1 MVILPRAQALCSAT
15 CVLVQR
21 SSSISM
27 TAAGRT
33 AATLSGGPAA
43 MLVMAQ
49 AASKAVFGSTALYCL
64 HHVMVTSEQHSFVHK
79 LWARVSCE
87 KKRRLVLKMFVLYLM
102 TKDFARQLPAPA

>member
-1 MVILPRAQALCSAT
+1 MVGPSGLFFQLLVLAICLVVILPRAHALCSAK

-33 AATLSGGPAA
+33 AATLSEGPAA

-49 AASKAVFGSTALYCL
+49 AASKAVFSSTALYCL
-64 HHVMVTSEQHSFVHK
+64 QHVIVTSV
-79 LWARVSCE
+79 
-87 KKRRLVLKMFVLYLM
+87 
-102 TKDFARQLPAPA
+102 